1 MELMLVCRARWAMVA
16 WMHAVDDDME
26 RYDPDHYAHLCAE
39 RDTLIDAL
47 MAHERG
53 GEAVVREV
61 VQESY
66 AVHVGRQAA

>member
-1 MELMLVCRARWAMVA
+1 MELLLVCRARWAMVA
-16 WMHAVDDDME
+16 WMCAVDDELE
-26 RYDPDHYAHLCAE
+26 RYDADRYAHLCAE

-53 GEAVVREV
+53 GEAVGREV

-66 AVHVGRQAA
+66 AIHVGRRAA